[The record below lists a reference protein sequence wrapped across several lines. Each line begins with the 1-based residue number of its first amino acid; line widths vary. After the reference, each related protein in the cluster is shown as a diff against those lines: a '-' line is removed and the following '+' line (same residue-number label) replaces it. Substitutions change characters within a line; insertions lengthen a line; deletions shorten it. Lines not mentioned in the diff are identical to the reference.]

1 MPGPMLSTENAKVN
15 KTPTMTAFK
24 ELYPNWLEGPKFNQ
38 YKNLTNINQNLQLP
52 FEKPIA
58 IIHKVLWE
66 LRGRR
71 NCQESRG
78 NLPEQGIDEK
88 TKNFSGIRKSIHLV
102 LYSITFNCVWT
113 PCQVLGIQW

>member
-38 YKNLTNINQNLQLP
+38 YKKLTNINQNLQLL
-52 FEKPIA
+52 FEKRIA
-58 IIHKVLWE
+58 IIHKVSWE
-66 LRGRR
+66 LRRRR
-71 NCQESRG
+71 NRQESPG

-88 TKNFSGIRKSIHLV
+88 LRLYQASESPFIYSFIH
-102 LYSITFNCVWT
+102 
-113 PCQVLGIQW
+113 